1 MIFLSKE
8 MVHSQ
13 FGVFLITNH
22 FPFSFSLHPILWLI
36 FSSMH
41 KTLVAWSHL
50 VSYQKVSTQI
60 VCRGQHELSFRQNLL
75 TVSQNMLIGGFYTK
89 KQIDQPIYQLFTK
102 ITKQLSKA
110 QCCQKILCTSQRSWW
125 KGSDGCK
132 EKKSVRKNTNRK
144 KTRNTCKSR
153 FMPKILSRPALE
165 QLTAGRT
172 AGKLLLTCDRGSPT
186 WPEPPRNMICWKGEI
201 HVTNSTNTSLQNDA
215 AIGQCERGSNHK
227 SENWRSLSKK
237 ECFFT
242 IIFYRTQ
249 IWS

>member
-22 FPFSFSLHPILWLI
+22 FPFSFSLHPIFWLI

-41 KTLVAWSHL
+41 KTFVAWSHL
-50 VSYQKVSTQI
+50 ISYQKVSTQI

-132 EKKSVRKNTNRK
+132 EKRSVR
-144 KTRNTCKSR
+144 RNTDRKNQEILAKADLCPKYWAARHLSSWQRVGRPANSYSR
-153 FMPKILSRPALE
+153 VTEAARPDRSRPE
-165 QLTAGRT
+165 IWF
-172 AGKLLLTCDRGSPT
+172 AGK
-186 WPEPPRNMICWKGEI
+186 EKY
-201 HVTNSTNTSLQNDA
+201 TSQ
-215 AIGQCERGSNHK
+215 
-227 SENWRSLSKK
+227 
-237 ECFFT
+237 
-242 IIFYRTQ
+242 TQ
-249 IWS
+249 QILACKMMLP